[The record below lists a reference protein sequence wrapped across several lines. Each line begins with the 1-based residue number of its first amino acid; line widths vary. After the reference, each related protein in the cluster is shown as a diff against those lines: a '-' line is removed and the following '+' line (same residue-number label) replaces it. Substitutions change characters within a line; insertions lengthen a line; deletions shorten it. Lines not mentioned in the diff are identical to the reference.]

1 MKTSTAL
8 VALVLATAVAG
19 SANAAA
25 KHHAHHHHAMH
36 AAKAGTASTT
46 DWPGNP
52 YMDLQQEQ
60 VARFWRDAFDPYDA
74 TKK

>member
-1 MKTSTAL
+1 MKTCTAL

-19 SANAAA
+19 SANAAS
-25 KHHAHHHHAMH
+25 KHHHHHAMH
-36 AAKAGTASTT
+36 TAKAGTASTS

-52 YMDLQQEQ
+52 YMDLQQSQ
-60 VARFWRDAFDPYDA
+60 VERFWRDAFDPYDA